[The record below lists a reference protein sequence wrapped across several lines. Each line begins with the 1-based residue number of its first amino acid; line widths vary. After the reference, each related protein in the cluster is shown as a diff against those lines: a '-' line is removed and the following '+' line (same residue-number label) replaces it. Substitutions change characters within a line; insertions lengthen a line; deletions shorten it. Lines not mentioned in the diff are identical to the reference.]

1 MKLESLTRSPQ
12 SGRFTLVF
20 DDGHKLRVEPG
31 VVADCGLY
39 PGRFLTDEEYEELLK
54 TAKRASSRARAVRIV
69 AASGVSEQELRRR
82 LVRKGEDKA
91 DAADAAQWLHDLG
104 VLDDEKAA
112 RDIARRAAAKGY
124 GKARI
129 RQELY
134 AKGIAK
140 ELWDDALAELPEP
153 DDAIDRFLSQRLRGS
168 VPDERE
174 RRRVTDA
181 LIRRGH
187 SYGDIRD
194 ALRRYEQ
201 SAAENDPEE

>member
-1 MKLESLTRSPQ
+1 M
-12 SGRFTLVF
+12 
-20 DDGHKLRVEPG
+20 
-31 VVADCGLY
+31 
-39 PGRFLTDEEYEELLK
+39 
-54 TAKRASSRARAVRIV
+54 
-69 AASGVSEQELRRR
+69 
-82 LVRKGEDKA
+82 
-91 DAADAAQWLHDLG
+91 
-104 VLDDEKAA
+104 LDDEKAA